1 MSVRG
6 WLRAGLAFLGAAQF
20 AVGCWAL
27 LSPRT
32 FFDIPWV
39 GMRMPYNA
47 HLMMDYGAMS
57 LATSVALGVGAV
69 TMRQALIRTGLAV
82 YLVFALPH
90 LVIHIRLLHHL
101 TPGERAPLLAAL
113 TAAAVIPLVLLM
125 LTGRAR
131 RDRPGPDHVS
141 PVRS

>member
-1 MSVRG
+1 MSARS
-6 WLRAGLAFLGAAQF
+6 WLRAGLAFLTATQF
-20 AVGCWAL
+20 TVGCWAL
-27 LSPRT
+27 LSPRS

-69 TMRQALIRTGLAV
+69 TMRQSMIRTALAV
-82 YLVFALPH
+82 YLVFAVPH

-101 TPGERAPLLAAL
+101 TPGQRVPLLTAL
-113 TAAAVIPLVLLM
+113 TAAALIPLLLLM
-125 LTGRAR
+125 LTGRTR
-131 RDRPGPDHVS
+131 REG
-141 PVRS
+141 